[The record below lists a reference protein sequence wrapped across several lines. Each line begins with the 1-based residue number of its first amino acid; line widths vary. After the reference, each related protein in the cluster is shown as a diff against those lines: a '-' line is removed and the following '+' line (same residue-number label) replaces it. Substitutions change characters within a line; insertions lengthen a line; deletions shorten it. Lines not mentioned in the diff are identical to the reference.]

1 MKTKLIAM
9 VLLAGSTMF
18 AGPRFFFGVGAGPIY
33 TPAPIVAYAPP
44 VSVGPVSVGYVSR
57 PYARAYWVAPRWYS
71 HRYYGGYWRH
81 R

>member
-44 VSVGPVSVGYVSR
+44 VSVGYVSR
-57 PYARAYWVAPRWYS
+57 PYARAYWVAPRWYG